1 MRTRQARAGGC
12 GSALVRYAG
21 ASSSGGHLARATKQR
36 RKLAAVLMADVVG
49 YSRMTHLDE
58 QGTLAEVRHRVDEQM
73 RPLIRRHRGKLVKTL
88 GDGVLAEFSSPVDA
102 VHCALALQEA
112 SVERNRTQ
120 PKDKQLEFRIGINLG
135 DIVLEDDDILGDCV
149 NVAARLQTL
158 ADPGGI
164 LVSQAL
170 AQHVKGKLSAPLED
184 LGEKKLKNI
193 PEPVRVFKVL
203 VPGAVAGRTARTEK
217 GSTAPS
223 IAVLPF
229 VNMSGDPEQRY
240 FSDGITEDIITE
252 LSRFRTLSVIAR
264 NSSFVYRDRAVD
276 VKQIADEL
284 GVQFVV
290 EGSVRKL
297 EERVRI
303 TVQAINADSRR
314 HIWADKY
321 DVDMSDIFAVQD
333 DVTRRVVATLVPKLE
348 AEELESARKRPH
360 ARAYDCYLRGKA
372 AYYSAHEAKAW
383 VEAAKYFEEAIAIDP
398 QFAAPYC
405 YLARIENNFTMFGA
419 AGTPLAPFR
428 ERAWQYAKT
437 AVALDDSDAHAHFC
451 LAWCHLWRH
460 EFEAAR
466 KHLDIS
472 TRLNPNDAER
482 AVDRGTTLMYL
493 GEVDAAVESMT
504 LGIRLNPYHPD
515 AFLGDLAEAYFVAH
529 RYDEM
534 LKLAAQIP
542 DPSPRFPAWKAAAFA
557 YVGRQ
562 DEARREAENFI
573 ARVRAI
579 WAGDAAAGPREYVA
593 WLLSF
598 SPFRNESDRRHL
610 IEGLKRAGIDF

>member
-1 MRTRQARAGGC
+1 M
-12 GSALVRYAG
+12 
-21 ASSSGGHLARATKQR
+21 
-36 RKLAAVLMADVVG
+36 
-49 YSRMTHLDE
+49 
-58 QGTLAEVRHRVDEQM
+58 
-73 RPLIRRHRGKLVKTL
+73 
-88 GDGVLAEFSSPVDA
+88 GDGALAEFSSPVDA
-102 VHCALALQEA
+102 VECALELQAA
-112 SVERNRTQ
+112 SFERNKTL
-120 PKDKQLEFRIGINLG
+120 PKEKQLEFRIGINLG
-135 DIVLEDDDILGDCV
+135 DIVLEDDDILGDGV
-149 NVAARLQTL
+149 NVASRLQTQ

-164 LVSQAL
+164 LVSESL
-170 AQHVKGKLSAPLED
+170 AQHVKGKLRVGLED

-193 PEPVRVFKVL
+193 PDPVRVFKVL
-203 VPGAVAGRTARTEK
+203 VPGALAGALKRPEK
-217 GSTAPS
+217 TSVTPS

-229 VNMSGDPEQRY
+229 INMSGDPEQRY

-252 LSRFRTLSVIAR
+252 LARFRTLSVIAR
-264 NSSFVYRDRAVD
+264 NSSFAYRDKPID
-276 VKQIADEL
+276 VKQIGEEL

-290 EGSVRKL
+290 EGSVRRF

-303 TVQAINADSRR
+303 TVQAINAESRH

-321 DVDMSDIFAVQD
+321 DVDLSEIFAVQD

-372 AYYSAHEAKAW
+372 AYFSAHDARAW
-383 VEAAKYFEEAIAIDP
+383 SDAAKFFDEAIAIDP

-405 YLARIENNFTMFGA
+405 YLARIENNFTMFWA
-419 AGTPLAPFR
+419 AGTPLEPFR
-428 ERAWQYAKT
+428 ERAWHYARK
-437 AVALDDSDAHAHFC
+437 AVSLDDSDAHAHFC

-493 GEVDAAVESMT
+493 GDVDAGIESMN

-515 AFLGDLAEAYFVAH
+515 AFQCDLAEAYFVAH

-534 LKLAAQIP
+534 LKLAEQVP
-542 DPSPRFPAWKAAAFA
+542 DPSPRFPAWKAAAYA
-557 YVGRQ
+557 YVNRMDKAKG
-562 DEARREAENFI
+562 EAGSFI
-573 ARVRAI
+573 AKVRAI
-579 WAGDAAAGPREYVA
+579 WAGNSSAGTPEYVA

-598 SPFRNESDRRHL
+598 SPFRNEADRRHL
-610 IEGLKRAGIDF
+610 VEGLKLAGLDTGNV

>member
-1 MRTRQARAGGC
+1 
-12 GSALVRYAG
+12 
-21 ASSSGGHLARATKQR
+21 
-36 RKLAAVLMADVVG
+36 MADVVG
-49 YSRMTHLDE
+49 YSRLTRLDE
-58 QGTLAEVRHRVDEQM
+58 EGTLAEVRLRLNEQI
-73 RPLIRRHRGKLVKTL
+73 RPAIRRHRGKLVKTM
-88 GDGVLAEFSSPVDA
+88 GDGALAEFSSPVDA
-102 VHCALALQEA
+102 LHCALALQEA
-112 SVERNRTQ
+112 SGARNRTVE
-120 PKDKQLEFRIGINLG
+120 KEKQLELRIGINLG
-135 DIVLEDDDILGDCV
+135 DIVLEDGDILGDGV
-149 NVAARLQTL
+149 NVASRLQTL
-158 ADPGGI
+158 AEPGGI
-164 LVSQAL
+164 LVSESL
-170 AQHVKGKLSAPLED
+170 AQHVKGKVKAGLED

-203 VPGAVAGRTARTEK
+203 VPGAVAGVLRKSEK
-217 GSTAPS
+217 AGVTPS

-252 LSRFRTLSVIAR
+252 LARFRTLSVIAR
-264 NSSFVYRDRAVD
+264 NSSFVYRDKAID

-290 EGSVRKL
+290 EGSVRRL

-321 DVDMSDIFAVQD
+321 DVDLSEIFAVQD

-372 AYYSAHEAKAW
+372 AYYSAHDARAWSEASKF
-383 VEAAKYFEEAIAIDP
+383 FEEAVAIDP

-405 YLARIENNFTMFGA
+405 YLARIENNFTMFWV
-419 AGTPLAPFR
+419 AGTPLEPFR
-428 ERAWQYAKT
+428 ERAWQYARK

-472 TRLNPNDAER
+472 MRLNPNDAER

-493 GEVDAAVESMT
+493 GDVDAGIESMT

-534 LKLAAQIP
+534 LKLAEQIP
-542 DPSPRFPAWKAAAFA
+542 DPSPRFPAWKSAAYA
-557 YVGRQ
+557 YAGRME
-562 DEARREAENFI
+562 EARREAQNFVTK
-573 ARVRAI
+573 VRAI
-579 WAGDAAAGPREYVA
+579 WAGDASAGTPEYVS

-598 SPFRNESDRRHL
+598 SPFRNEADRRHL
-610 IEGLKRAGIDF
+610 VEGLKRAGLDTGNA